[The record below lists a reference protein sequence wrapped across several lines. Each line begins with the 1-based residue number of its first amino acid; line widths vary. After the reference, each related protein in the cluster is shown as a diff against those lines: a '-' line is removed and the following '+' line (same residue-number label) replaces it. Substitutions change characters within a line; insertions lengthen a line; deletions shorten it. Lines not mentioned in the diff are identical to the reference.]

1 MANDIPSELRE
12 GDVITISLINGML
25 AAIRRNTLLQSST
38 VNVSRGAAGTSVE
51 LARNAAAQGDTLPTP
66 EDHPFKLLF
75 DVNYHFDQEGKAE
88 ARFVKYIHIPPDSCF
103 YNETECA
110 YGNPV
115 KADGVT
121 DYFKILD
128 EDAKAPVENEQDIV
142 DVYAHV
148 VAISGG
154 FVLYVTNSKSE
165 LSKLGDELACV
176 KIGSYEDKVVDNKTT
191 EVKVKEQIVKD
202 RMMLS
207 ETGLFPWK
215 LKTLM
220 TSGRCLIH
228 VPGGVV
234 TVNDKVGNIDK
245 RGGMTPYDVKGYDDW
260 YDLGENVEHVWL
272 HVRADINSSGSY
284 SWTSSVMFYVDGNE
298 TPLSEY
304 RTQTIGNTKRKAWNI
319 EVGTCGIEF
328 GEYVVLTQLLKNNLT
343 FTLTEDGEGGLVD
356 VGSVKVID
364 NRTRK
369 ELDGVVGYRGY
380 DDRTKETFLVVND
393 GLGADMVV
401 IGDPK
406 TEVTATLL
414 DYLTG
419 TEVGELGKN
428 LHTANFDEE
437 CLEQQGDVRPPT
449 MDLVGS
455 ATDAARS
462 DHKHLINEIL
472 AEGETGEL
480 VAVFSTSDYLIKHFK
495 KIGLW
500 TDMTGASGA
509 TGDFD
514 NSILHGGDVNY
525 DDPGVLKP
533 DAEEPL
539 TGELSSGLALIGH
552 VHPLNLVDAI
562 FEREHKDDPTGHTG
576 ATGPLAKDYLKRDGS
591 ATGASG
597 HLGGFGALPYYA
609 RIDHSHPLNFA
620 EIANAGPSGFTGA
633 TGDYVK
639 PIGGE
644 AEFGVLPYYARVD
657 HVHPDN
663 AKVFTI
669 KRVNEGSASSPN
681 WRTIVYIPSWAI
693 QTNYPHTS
701 ELVAVSGKTD
711 WYYADGYGNI
721 TDICLHV
728 KQVFDPNAQTDTC
741 KVYYKLGSASQEG
754 SWHPST
760 TGVYSIVKLGKVD
773 TSTQKCV
780 NYIDRPVFIDGD
792 YFRARLEDEKGGG
805 GQTGTVVT
813 MNDTRQD
820 TTRPGI
826 VGLVGQGASGLALT
840 AFDATDM
847 EAVATSAFGGGATT
861 LLDYLE
867 GFVEVTT
874 TSRSGAVT
882 KLGKNINTENFEDE
896 CLEQSYNRPTTADLV
911 GSATGAA
918 RSDHKHL
925 INEILDY
932 DEQGQPISVFSNVDA
947 LTNVFNK
954 VGMWN
959 DTSLSTGGTGWTD
972 STLLAFGDINFDY
985 DDYLKP
991 DGATGKAGTMGHG
1004 LVLSDHIHPL
1014 NVTGATGEVKAVGSA
1029 SGQGETPTTGKQGTS
1044 NFYARVDHVHP
1055 LPSMPAIRKTGQDDV
1070 VKRVFVLDTD
1080 APTWDSASYGYY
1092 WQGHGEKWTYDKYGT
1107 ITSVENLGN
1116 HKLYLA
1122 D

>member
-1 MANDIPSELRE
+1 MATDIPSELRE
-12 GDVITISLINGML
+12 GDPITVPLINGIL

-38 VNVSRGAAGTSVE
+38 VNVSRGAAGTRVE
-51 LARNAAAQGDTLPTP
+51 LSRNAAAEGDVLPTP
-66 EDHPFKLLF
+66 EDHPFKLCF
-75 DVNYHFDQEGKAE
+75 DTNYHFDSEGKAE
-88 ARFVKYIHIPPDSCF
+88 ARFVKYVHIPADSCF

-128 EDAKAPVENEQDIV
+128 EDAEYPADEQDIE

-154 FVLYVTNSKSE
+154 FALYVTNSKSD
-165 LSKLGDELACV
+165 LSEIGDELACV
-176 KIGSYEDKVVDNKTT
+176 KIGSYEDKVVDGKTT
-191 EVKVKEQIVKD
+191 EVKVKEQIIKD
-202 RMMLS
+202 RLMLS

-220 TSGRCLIH
+220 TSGRCLVH
-228 VPGGVV
+228 VPNGVV
-234 TVNDKVGNIDK
+234 TVNDQVGQIDK
-245 RGGMTPYDVKGYDDW
+245 RGGMTPHDVKGYDDW
-260 YDLGENVEHVWL
+260 YDLGEDVEHVWL

-284 SWTSSVMFYVDGNE
+284 SWTSLVMFYVDGEE

-319 EVGTCGIEF
+319 EVGTCGIES
-328 GEYVVLTQLLKNNLT
+328 GEYVVLSQLLRNNLT

-369 ELDGVVGYRGY
+369 DLDGVVGYRGY
-380 DDRTKETFLVVND
+380 DERTKETFLVVND

-401 IGDPK
+401 IGDPE
-406 TEVTATLL
+406 TETTATLL
-414 DYLTG
+414 EYLTG

-428 LHTANFDEE
+428 LNTENFEDE
-437 CLEQQGDVRPPT
+437 CLEDTYFRPLT
-449 MDLVGS
+449 MDLVGES
-455 ATDAARS
+455 TYASRS
-462 DHKHLINEIL
+462 DHKHLIEEIL

-480 VAVFSTSDYLIKHFK
+480 VSVFSNAEYLINHFK

-500 TDMTGASGA
+500 TDMTGATGA

-525 DDPGVLKP
+525 DDPGALKP
-533 DAEEPL
+533 DAAEPL
-539 TGELSSGLALIGH
+539 TGELSSGLALLGH

-562 FEREHKDDPTGHTG
+562 FEREHKDDPTGQTG

-597 HLGGFGALPYYA
+597 HLGGFGASPYYA

-644 AEFGVLPYYARVD
+644 ASFGVLPYYARID
-657 HVHPDN
+657 HVHPDKN
-663 AKVFTI
+663 PFQIVRMNVGTEK
-669 KRVNEGSASSPN
+669 SPS
-681 WRTIVYIPSWAI
+681 WKTAVYIPSGAI
-693 QTNYPHTS
+693 QHDGTISGATLVNSCTPISQHPGWYECQNDSTHGDVYLRVFIGDNSTQSGGRLATVAYFKLDNSKSSPWNPGTYSKSRTYSFALGSVNVSANTS
-701 ELVAVSGKTD
+701 ENYHVGTLCLND
-711 WYYADGYGNI
+711 DYLDMLWYHDG
-721 TDICLHV
+721 H
-728 KQVFDPNAQTDTC
+728 
-741 KVYYKLGSASQEG
+741 S
-754 SWHPST
+754 
-760 TGVYSIVKLGKVD
+760 
-773 TSTQKCV
+773 
-780 NYIDRPVFIDGD
+780 
-792 YFRARLEDEKGGG
+792 GGG
-805 GQTGTVVT
+805 GQTGTNVVIT
-813 MNDTRQD
+813 N
-820 TTRPGI
+820 PGT
-826 VGLVGQGASGLALT
+826 VGTSSFLTKGSVGASGIVLHEHSHIS
-840 AFDATDM
+840 ATGILMPDN
-847 EAVATSAFGGGATT
+847 TTGLHTYLKGGA
-861 LLDYLE
+861 
-867 GFVEVTT
+867 
-874 TSRSGAVT
+874 SGESYGT
-882 KLGKNINTENFEDE
+882 NLNTENFENE
-896 CLEQSYNRPTTADLV
+896 CLEETYNRPLTMDLV
-911 GSATGAA
+911 GSAKDAS
-918 RSDHKHL
+918 RSDHKHS
-925 INEILDY
+925 IEEILGFGETGGY
-932 DEQGQPISVFSNVDA
+932 VSVFSNIDA
-947 LTNVFNK
+947 LTKMFKN

-959 DTSLSTGGTGWTD
+959 DTPLSTGGTGWTD
-972 STLLAFGDINFDY
+972 STILAFGDINFDY

-991 DGATGKAGTMGHG
+991 DGQTGKAGTMGHG
-1004 LVLSDHIHPL
+1004 LVMSDHVHPL

-1044 NFYARVDHVHP
+1044 NFYARVDHIHP
-1055 LPSMPAIRKTGQDDV
+1055 LPSMPAIRKTGQNDV

-1080 APTWDSASYGYY
+1080 SPTWDSSTYGYY

-1107 ITSVENLGN
+1107 ITSVENIGS